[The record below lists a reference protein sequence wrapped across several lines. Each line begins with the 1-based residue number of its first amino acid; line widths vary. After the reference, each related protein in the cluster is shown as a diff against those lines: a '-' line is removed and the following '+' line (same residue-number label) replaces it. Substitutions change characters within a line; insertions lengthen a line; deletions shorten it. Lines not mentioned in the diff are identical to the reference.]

1 MATNVFFNHA
11 VPQEQNLYEDLVV
24 ESLRMYGHDV
34 LYLPRTIVE
43 EDTIL
48 NEDVQSRFQNA
59 YTIEMYLEN
68 VEGTAD
74 AGDLMS
80 KFGVYVQEEATF
92 IISVRSWDRF
102 VSLDSNLVTS
112 LRPNEGDLIYFP
124 LSGSIFE
131 INYVVDD
138 NPFYQLG
145 KLFVFKMRCTL
156 FEYSGEE
163 FETGTDADFVELDQG
178 YSVTYSLENV
188 VGTYEYGEN
197 ILIDETIVG
206 ECIGFTTA
214 LPGATPTELRV
225 RSLSQDIAVGV
236 ELIGET
242 SGATGTVKDAESPFS
257 EGDPLDFD
265 DGISQNKEFESNGA
279 NYLDF
284 SETNPFGEVS

>member
-34 LYLPRTIVE
+34 LYLPRTIIQ
-43 EDTIL
+43 EDSIL
-48 NEDVQSRFQNA
+48 NEDISSRFAQA

-92 IISVRSWDRF
+92 IASVRSWDRF
-102 VSLDSNLVTS
+102 VSSDSNLVTS

-124 LSGSIFE
+124 MSGALFE
-131 INYVVDD
+131 INYVQDD

-145 KLFVFKMRCTL
+145 KLYVFKMRCTL
-156 FEYSGEE
+156 FEYSGEDLD
-163 FETGTDADFVELDQG
+163 TGTDADLVLQEG
-178 YSVTYSLENV
+178 YTETYQLS
-188 VGTYEYGEN
+188 GTNGSFAYGEN
-197 ILIDETIVG
+197 ILLNTNVVAECVGYFYDSNTLLYDIV
-206 ECIGFTTA
+206 
-214 LPGATPTELRV
+214 LRAV
-225 RSLSQDIAVGV
+225 TSTLSVGDV
-236 ELIGET
+236 LTGET
-242 SGATGTVKDAESPFS
+242 SGATGTISVVSDK
-257 EGDPLDFD
+257 LDIN
-265 DGISQNKEFESNGA
+265 DGVSQNKDFETNGS

>member
-48 NEDVQSRFQNA
+48 NEDISSRFAQS

-92 IISVRSWDRF
+92 IASVRSWDRF
-102 VSLDSNLVTS
+102 VSSDSNLVTS

-124 LSGSIFE
+124 MSGALFE
-131 INYVVDD
+131 INYVQDD

-156 FEYSGEE
+156 FEYSGEDMD
-163 FETGTDADFVELDQG
+163 TGTDADLVELQQG
-178 YSVTYSLENV
+178 YTEIYQLS
-188 VGTYEYGEN
+188 GTNGSFKYGEN
-197 ILIDETIVG
+197 ILLNTNVVAECVGYVYNSVTFLYDIV
-206 ECIGFTTA
+206 
-214 LPGATPTELRV
+214 LR
-225 RSLSQDIAVGV
+225 AVTSTMSVGDV
-236 ELIGET
+236 LTGET
-242 SGATGTVKDAESPFS
+242 SGATGTISVVSDK
-257 EGDPLDFD
+257 LDID
-265 DGISQNKEFESNGA
+265 DGVSQNKDFETNGS

>member
-48 NEDVQSRFQNA
+48 NEDVQSKFQSA

-92 IISVRSWDRF
+92 VVSVRSWDRF
-102 VSLDSNLVTS
+102 IALDSNLVTS

-163 FETGTDADFVELDQG
+163 FETNTDVDFVELDQG

-188 VGTYEYGEN
+188 TGTYQYGEN

-214 LPGATPTELRV
+214 VAGGSPTELRI
-225 RSLSQDIAVGV
+225 RSLTQDISAGTV
-236 ELIGET
+236 LIGET
-242 SGATGTVKDAESPFS
+242 SGATGTVKEDA
-257 EGDPLDFD
+257 DPIDFD
-265 DGISQNKEFESNGA
+265 DGISQNQEFETNGA

>member
-34 LYLPRTIVE
+34 LYLPRTIIQ
-43 EDTIL
+43 EDSIL
-48 NEDVQSRFQNA
+48 NEDISSRFAQA

-92 IISVRSWDRF
+92 IASARSWERF
-102 VSLDSNLVTS
+102 ISSDSNLVTS

-124 LSGSIFE
+124 MSGALFE
-131 INYVVDD
+131 INYVQDD

-156 FEYSGEE
+156 FEYSGEDMD
-163 FETGTDADFVELDQG
+163 TGTDADLVELQQG
-178 YSVTYSLENV
+178 YTETYQLS
-188 VGTYEYGEN
+188 GTNGSFEYGEN
-197 ILIDETIVG
+197 ILLNTNVVAECVGYVYNSGTTLYDIV
-206 ECIGFTTA
+206 
-214 LPGATPTELRV
+214 LRAV
-225 RSLSQDIAVGV
+225 TSTLSVGDT
-236 ELIGET
+236 LTGET
-242 SGATGTVKDAESPFS
+242 SGATGTISVASDK
-257 EGDPLDFD
+257 LDID
-265 DGISQNKEFESNGA
+265 DGVSQNKDFETNGS

>member
-48 NEDVQSRFQNA
+48 NEDISSRFAQS

-92 IISVRSWDRF
+92 IASARSWDRF
-102 VSLDSNLVTS
+102 VSSDSNLVTS

-124 LSGSIFE
+124 MSGALFE
-131 INYVVDD
+131 INYVQDD

-156 FEYSGEE
+156 FEYSGEDMD
-163 FETGTDADFVELDQG
+163 TGTDADLVELQQG
-178 YSVTYSLENV
+178 YTEIYQLS
-188 VGTYEYGEN
+188 GTNGSFKYGEN
-197 ILIDETIVG
+197 ILLNTNVVAECVGYVYNSVTFLYDIV
-206 ECIGFTTA
+206 
-214 LPGATPTELRV
+214 LR
-225 RSLSQDIAVGV
+225 AVTSTMSVGDV
-236 ELIGET
+236 LTGET
-242 SGATGTVKDAESPFS
+242 SGATGTISVVSDK
-257 EGDPLDFD
+257 LDID
-265 DGISQNKEFESNGA
+265 DGVSQNKDFETNGS

>member
-48 NEDVQSRFQNA
+48 NEDISSRFAQA

-68 VEGTAD
+68 VEGTSD

-92 IISVRSWDRF
+92 IASARSWDRF
-102 VSLDSNLVTS
+102 VSSDSNLVTS

-124 LSGSIFE
+124 MSGALFE
-131 INYVVDD
+131 INYVQDD

-156 FEYSGEE
+156 FEYSGEDMD
-163 FETGTDADFVELDQG
+163 TGTDADLVELQQG
-178 YSVTYSLENV
+178 YTEIYQLS
-188 VGTYEYGEN
+188 GTNGSFKYGEN
-197 ILIDETIVG
+197 ILLNTNVVAECVGYVYNSVTFLYDIV
-206 ECIGFTTA
+206 
-214 LPGATPTELRV
+214 LR
-225 RSLSQDIAVGV
+225 AVTSTMSVGDV
-236 ELIGET
+236 LTGET
-242 SGATGTVKDAESPFS
+242 SGATGTISVVSDK
-257 EGDPLDFD
+257 LDID
-265 DGISQNKEFESNGA
+265 DGVSQNKDFETNGS

>member
-34 LYLPRTIVE
+34 LYLPREIIE
-43 EDTIL
+43 EDNIL
-48 NEDVQSRFQNA
+48 NEDISSKFA
-59 YTIEMYLEN
+59 ESYTIEMYLEN

-92 IISVRSWDRF
+92 IASARSWVRF
-102 VSLDSNLVTS
+102 VSSSSNLVTN

-124 LSGSIFE
+124 MSGALFE
-131 INYVVDD
+131 IKYVQDD

-156 FEYSGEE
+156 FEYSGED
-163 FETGTDADFVELDQG
+163 FDTSTDADLVELDQG
-178 YSVTYSLENV
+178 YTETYQLSSIT
-188 VGTYEYGEN
+188 GSFEYGEN
-197 ILIDETIVG
+197 ILLGANVVAECLGFVYNDDTGLYDIV
-206 ECIGFTTA
+206 
-214 LPGATPTELRV
+214 LRAV
-225 RSLSQDIAVGV
+225 TSTLSVGDT
-236 ELIGET
+236 LTGET
-242 SGATGTVKDAESPFS
+242 SGATGIISVASDK
-257 EGDPLDFD
+257 LDID
-265 DGISQNKEFESNGA
+265 DGVSQNKDFETNGS

>member
-48 NEDVQSRFQNA
+48 NEDISSRFAQA

-68 VEGTAD
+68 VEGTSD

-92 IISVRSWDRF
+92 IASVRSWDRF
-102 VSLDSNLVTS
+102 VSSDSNLVTS

-124 LSGSIFE
+124 MSGALFE
-131 INYVVDD
+131 INYVQDD

-156 FEYSGEE
+156 FEYSGEDMD
-163 FETGTDADFVELDQG
+163 TGTDADLVELQQG
-178 YSVTYSLENV
+178 YTEIYQLS
-188 VGTYEYGEN
+188 GTNGSFKYGEN
-197 ILIDETIVG
+197 ILLNTNVVAECVGYVYNSVTFLYDIV
-206 ECIGFTTA
+206 
-214 LPGATPTELRV
+214 LR
-225 RSLSQDIAVGV
+225 AVTSTMSVGDV
-236 ELIGET
+236 LTGET
-242 SGATGTVKDAESPFS
+242 SGATGTISVVSDK
-257 EGDPLDFD
+257 LDID
-265 DGISQNKEFESNGA
+265 DGVSQNKDFETNGS

>member
-34 LYLPRTIVE
+34 LYLPRTIIE

-48 NEDVQSRFQNA
+48 NEDIQSKFQSA

-68 VEGTAD
+68 VEGTSD

-92 IISVRSWDRF
+92 VVSVRSWDRF
-102 VSLDSNLVTS
+102 IALDSNLVVS

-131 INYVVDD
+131 IKYVVDD

-163 FETGTDADFVELDQG
+163 FETGTDVDFVELDQG

-188 VGTYEYGEN
+188 NGTYQYGEN
-197 ILIDETIVG
+197 ILIDETIVA
-206 ECIGFTTA
+206 ECIGFTPSV
-214 LPGATPTELRV
+214 PGGTPTELRL
-225 RSLSQDIAVGV
+225 RSLTQDISVGTI
-236 ELIGET
+236 LIGET
-242 SGATGTVKDAESPFS
+242 SGATGTVKVDA
-257 EGDPLDFD
+257 DPIDFD
-265 DGISQNKEFESNGA
+265 DGVSQNQEFETNGA
-279 NYLDF
+279 SYLDF

>member
-48 NEDVQSRFQNA
+48 NEDISSRFAQA

-92 IISVRSWDRF
+92 IASARSWDRF
-102 VSLDSNLVTS
+102 VSSDSNLVTS

-124 LSGSIFE
+124 MSGALFE
-131 INYVVDD
+131 INYVQDD

-156 FEYSGEE
+156 FEYSGEDMD
-163 FETGTDADFVELDQG
+163 TGTDADLVELQQG
-178 YSVTYSLENV
+178 YTEIYQLS
-188 VGTYEYGEN
+188 GTNGSFKYGEN
-197 ILIDETIVG
+197 ILLNTNVVAECVGYVYNSVTFLYDIV
-206 ECIGFTTA
+206 
-214 LPGATPTELRV
+214 LR
-225 RSLSQDIAVGV
+225 AVTSTMSVGDV
-236 ELIGET
+236 LTGET
-242 SGATGTVKDAESPFS
+242 SGATGTISVVSDK
-257 EGDPLDFD
+257 LDID
-265 DGISQNKEFESNGA
+265 DGVSQNKDFETNGS

>member
-48 NEDVQSRFQNA
+48 NEDISSRFAQS

-92 IISVRSWDRF
+92 IASVRSWDRF
-102 VSLDSNLVTS
+102 VSSDSNLVTS

-124 LSGSIFE
+124 MSGALFE
-131 INYVVDD
+131 INYVQDD

-156 FEYSGEE
+156 FEYSGEDMD
-163 FETGTDADFVELDQG
+163 TGTDADLVELQQG
-178 YSVTYSLENV
+178 YTEIYQLS
-188 VGTYEYGEN
+188 GTNGSFEYGEN
-197 ILIDETIVG
+197 ILLNTNVVAECVGYVYNSVTFLYDIV
-206 ECIGFTTA
+206 
-214 LPGATPTELRV
+214 LR
-225 RSLSQDIAVGV
+225 AVTSTMSVGDV
-236 ELIGET
+236 LTGET
-242 SGATGTVKDAESPFS
+242 SGATGTISVVSDK
-257 EGDPLDFD
+257 LDID
-265 DGISQNKEFESNGA
+265 DGVSQNKDFETNGS